1 MFKKSLL
8 AELID
13 KAVEDCYSCAEGR
26 AAEDGKYGRRGLM
39 VTAEWS
45 DCSDPE
51 YESVMTI
58 CIFQDRIL
66 KLSYEDP
73 ETRC

>member
-1 MFKKSLL
+1 MWKKSLL

-13 KAVEDCYSCAEGR
+13 QAVNDCYTYGSGR
-26 AAEDGKYGRRGLM
+26 AEDDQDFPNSLM

-45 DCSDPE
+45 ECSDPE
-51 YESVMTI
+51 YESIMTI
-58 CIFQDRIL
+58 CIFQNRIL

-73 ETRC
+73 ETKCN

>member
-1 MFKKSLL
+1 MWKKSIL

-13 KAVEDCYSCAEGR
+13 QVVEDCYTYGS
-26 AAEDGKYGRRGLM
+26 GRREDDQDLGLM

-45 DCSDPE
+45 ECSDPE
-51 YESVMTI
+51 YESIMTI
-58 CIFQDRIL
+58 CIFQNRIL

-73 ETRC
+73 ETKCN